1 MSFREQLTA
10 LAESGRYCTVKRSLT
25 EDARHSGY
33 VVSVGA
39 EHFAMEQFHDFY
51 SEGISIFPIEY
62 LIEVLVNERDDL
74 FHRAIENEGLRCK
87 LPPLEALGSFVAV
100 LRWAYEQ
107 GETLIIQE
115 ESVFAEDSDYSVG
128 RITALDDET
137 IELAY
142 LDSKGHW
149 DLGEIEIEI
158 EDVTRLDILTP
169 YCTMFAKY
177 CDPFRMPESE
187 GRP

>member
-33 VVSVGA
+33 VVSVGP

-62 LIEVLVNERDDL
+62 VVEVLVNERDDL
-74 FHRAIENEGLRCK
+74 FHRAIESDGLRCK

-100 LRWAYEQ
+100 LRWAHAQ
-107 GETLIIQE
+107 GEMIIIQE
-115 ESVFAEDSDYSVG
+115 ESVFAEDSDYSLG
-128 RITALDDET
+128 RITALDDEGV
-137 IELAY
+137 ELAY

-149 DLGEIEIEI
+149 DEDIAEIVIEEVTQI
-158 EDVTRLDILTP
+158 EVLTP
-169 YCTMFAKY
+169 YCAMFAKY
-177 CDPFRMPESE
+177 CDPFQMPESE